1 MFIIIANCMHASC
14 IAIYVHVLFINVLP
28 WPVFN
33 LNATDVQNVG
43 MSTATSAR
51 SHPRTSWDPTL

>member
-1 MFIIIANCMHASC
+1 MFIIIANCMYASC

-33 LNATDVQNVG
+33 LNATDVRNVG
-43 MSTATSAR
+43 MNTATSAR
-51 SHPRTSWDPTL
+51 FYRRTFWDPTL